1 MAPLWARRRFSE
13 VNIVALRLDTL
24 LHLPVFK
31 TGALNHS
38 ATLPTV
44 EILML
49 SAFSKPYQLGV
60 ASVLLTFPENWCT
73 ICARNVL
80 LWRVKAKA

>member
-31 TGALNHS
+31 AGALNHS
-38 ATLPTV
+38 AT
-44 EILML
+44 
-49 SAFSKPYQLGV
+49 FQ
-60 ASVLLTFPENWCT
+60 T
-73 ICARNVL
+73 IEPIYIPSGFYNP
-80 LWRVKAKA
+80 